1 MLKQDFIQRTQTQ
14 IAINKA
20 LVYFTEKFDAY
31 VKKYD
36 GQVYNIRLFEEFNK
50 AELSLHEG
58 GAVYFPRASKEDYKS
73 LPGHP
78 IHIYVLREV
87 PALMSDGT
95 PYIDRQSLSTLKF
108 SDDIQ
113 FGGFESVLKHKDDT
127 FVTADGR
134 YSYERFQ
141 KIAKDAIAQK
151 VNRNQ
156 ELQKVLDRLDEY
168 ESAYNE
174 VCRLNNDLLELLPYE
189 LRDKSEI
196 AKTRHRTLFY
206 EEFK

>member
-1 MLKQDFIQRTQTQ
+1 
-14 IAINKA
+14 
-20 LVYFTEKFDAY
+20 
-31 VKKYD
+31 
-36 GQVYNIRLFEEFNK
+36 
-50 AELSLHEG
+50 
-58 GAVYFPRASKEDYKS
+58 
-73 LPGHP
+73 
-78 IHIYVLREV
+78 VLREV

-127 FVTADGR
+127 FVTAAGR